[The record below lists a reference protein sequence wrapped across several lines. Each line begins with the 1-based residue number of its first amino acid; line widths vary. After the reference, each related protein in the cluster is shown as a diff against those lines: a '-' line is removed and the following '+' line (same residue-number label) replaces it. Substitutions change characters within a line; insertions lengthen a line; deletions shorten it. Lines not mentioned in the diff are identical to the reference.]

1 MTDLHESLTYINI
14 PKAYSLNLEVNER
27 FPNIYSGLFP
37 ENVLETSK
45 SYVLAVSSSIRQS
58 EVLNRIPAQITISAK
73 DQLYKLVQS
82 HTPGITLD
90 SLAVCPREIP
100 YHQGFV
106 YFTIS
111 NSHPMWKDVQD
122 TRRAPHPS
130 KSQFNDNSHYSRSTY
145 KTLTDAA
152 SNLLILVGHVSNT
165 LETHDTNALKQKVS
179 TELNTFSQKAK
190 SLNFGEQVIH
200 DATYVLC
207 TAIDE
212 AVLNTPWGERSG
224 WSQNSLL
231 SIYFG
236 NVAGGNSFFERL
248 KKLGEDPSRN
258 HQLLGAKLS
267 QIRQWTAEKIR
278 PFVQLQSD
286 PYLSPRWEGI
296 KQRKSLLPSFIP
308 MWSIGVATLGLLLG
322 CFSFFFLN
330 LTHASGDVIRD
341 MQALQDT
348 PPPIEVKEIEVYV
361 PYEPPEPTLPK
372 LSVVFADESRLSID
386 DENPL
391 HTSIRIRSDSLF
403 NSGSATMTNDIQ
415 PLLNELASEMNI
427 RPGQIKV
434 TGHTDNIKISS
445 SLKLKFP
452 TNQILS
458 QARADTVA
466 NIINDNLDDKERLST
481 QGKGSSNPIVGNETR
496 EGRSRNRRVE
506 IDIYN

>member
-1 MTDLHESLTYINI
+1 MSNGDFFNENKSDHTQIYPMPGGKREDVN
-14 PKAYSLNLEVNER
+14 KMLNAE
-27 FPNIYSGLFP
+27 
-37 ENVLETSK
+37 
-45 SYVLAVSSSIRQS
+45 QS
-58 EVLNRIPAQITISAK
+58 Q
-73 DQLYKLVQS
+73 
-82 HTPGITLD
+82 
-90 SLAVCPREIP
+90 
-100 YHQGFV
+100 
-106 YFTIS
+106 
-111 NSHPMWKDVQD
+111 
-122 TRRAPHPS
+122 APHPS
-130 KSQFNDNSHYSRSTY
+130 PSQFNDNSHYTRSTY
-145 KTLTDAA
+145 NSLTDAA
-152 SNLLILVGHVSNT
+152 SSLLILVGHVSNT

-179 TELNTFSQKAK
+179 TELNEFSRKAK
-190 SLNFGEQVIH
+190 SLNVGDQVIH

-212 AVLNTPWGERSG
+212 AVLNTPWGEQSG

-248 KKLGEDPSRN
+248 KKLGENPSRN
-258 HQLLGAKLS
+258 HQLLGLMYYALALGYQGRYRSDPNAPAKLS

-308 MWSIGVATLGLLLG
+308 MWLIGVGTLGLLLG
-322 CFSFFFLN
+322 IFSSFFLN
-330 LTHASGDVIRD
+330 LTYASGNVITN
-341 MQALQDT
+341 MQALQDK
-348 PPPIEVKEIEVYV
+348 PPPIIVKEIVVYE
-361 PYEPPEPTLPK
+361 PLPPPEPTLPK
-372 LSVVFADESRLSID
+372 LSVVFADENRLSID

-403 NSGSATMTNDIQ
+403 KSGSATMTNDIQ
-415 PLLNELASEMNI
+415 PLLTQLAKEMKI

-466 NIINDNLDDKERLST
+466 KIIKDNLEDKERLST
-481 QGKGSSNPIVGNETR
+481 QGKGSSNPIASNDTR
-496 EGRSRNRRVE
+496 EDRSKNRRVE